1 MNKGRMEQLGQLQW
15 KYSDPT
21 RCIRSKVVSATCHL
35 CRLSRAWHFDGGYF
49 VPNLPNLLNIS
60 SL

>member
-21 RCIRSKVVSATCHL
+21 RCIRSNVVSATCH
-35 CRLSRAWHFDGGYF
+35 WFGMF
-49 VPNLPNLLNIS
+49 FFKTPTKTS
-60 SL
+60 S